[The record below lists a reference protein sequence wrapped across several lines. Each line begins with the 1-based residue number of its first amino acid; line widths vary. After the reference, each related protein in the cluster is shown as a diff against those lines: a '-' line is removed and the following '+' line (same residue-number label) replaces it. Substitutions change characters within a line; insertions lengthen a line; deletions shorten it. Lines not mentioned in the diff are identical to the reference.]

1 MLLLL
6 VSDLLICNF
15 GAETGLSAM
24 DTICTVLFLHLAEV
38 FIYAE
43 VSVLIQVLTLKYLL
57 AIEVG
62 TALMIKLQSILH
74 RFIILL

>member
-1 MLLLL
+1 VLLLL
-6 VSDLLICNF
+6 VSDFLICHF

-43 VSVLIQVLTLKYLL
+43 VSVLIQVLTLKFLL
-57 AIEVG
+57 ALEVD
-62 TALMIKLQSILH
+62 TAFMIKLQKILNS
-74 RFIILL
+74 FIILL